1 MMTLDLDNGN
11 GSENYSDRQKHINI
25 AEQLFIDWSN
35 NKNYKIKRIGFD
47 EKDNFVDNF
56 FHLNT
61 ILRNL
66 PDFVISRDDKCF
78 VVNVKGTCNIKM
90 KEFELMPSLI
100 ELFSEE
106 NAPLIYAFCFKEKPP
121 IFKKATEVIEL
132 YNEVTDKKWSDG
144 VIYRSIK
151 LEK

>member
-1 MMTLDLDNGN
+1 MN
-11 GSENYSDRQKHINI
+11 RQRSSISISVRRH
-25 AEQLFIDWSN
+25 
-35 NKNYKIKRIGFD
+35 
-47 EKDNFVDNF
+47 FVDNF
-56 FHLNT
+56 FYLNT

-78 VVNVKGTCNIKM
+78 VVNVKGTCNIKK